1 MDQYTRAAMS
11 SSSPEPPSGT
21 ITVGRPALTPMPRI
35 RLWKACW
42 SGSIHLISRWSI
54 MRGARVLP
62 KSSSKA
68 PGMCPPAVAS
78 DFAPFSLVNVGAL
91 AKVAGSPR
99 TSMMLTSLRCCASHC
114 GLTSGPG
121 RSTALATAVPS
132 SANTMAR
139 MLLMPAFML
148 ISRSRPR
155 GALVNKLIEG
165 RQLGRDRHPALADHL
180 HAAVVEQ
187 SGAPPAATPGGHAPV
202 TVTQQLADLRREDTQ
217 LRVQPPRHRV
227 VGCGR
232 CRGNLFGQ
240 GQHPTRRQPGF
251 ARDPS
256 IGGEQPERHPAR
268 IDADSHQV
276 RVLRHSRRIVA
287 ELGEQ
292 VKVAVLAGD
301 GPWRSMRVVVV
312 MQDAGPPI
320 ERGRRPIVLPD
331 PGGPPRTDG
340 GGQRG
345 LARMHKPVQATDQ
358 CISRMAC
365 ALAAGAVEFAQGCGK
380 AHQREGQLC
389 AVGTGALNLRHYLCS
404 SFLHLGL
411 GAQGLTGPVVQ
422 ALSAFCV
429 LSALPASLGA
439 QGLVWALV
447 MAAPLADGPAAAGRG
462 ASAARAR
469 ESADS
474 WQPRA
479 TGRRVRVC
487 FIIHLL
493 VSKMLPGQSAHVMLG
508 LDRK

>member
-148 ISRSRPR
+148 ISRTRPR

-187 SGAPPAATPGGHAPV
+187 SGAPPAAATAHLGQRRGVITGGSMVA
-202 TVTQQLADLRREDTQ
+202 RN
-217 LRVQPPRHRV
+217 RVMSANMVSFVPPSFSA
-227 VGCGR
+227 GCG
-232 CRGNLFGQ
+232 GIDLFSGSFSFINMNQ
-240 GQHPTRRQPGF
+240 FVDLMR
-251 ARDPS
+251 A
-256 IGGEQPERHPAR
+256 
-268 IDADSHQV
+268 
-276 RVLRHSRRIVA
+276 VA
-287 ELGEQ
+287 
-292 VKVAVLAGD
+292 AN
-301 GPWRSMRVVVV
+301 
-312 MQDAGPPI
+312 
-320 ERGRRPIVLPD
+320 
-331 PGGPPRTDG
+331 
-340 GGQRG
+340 
-345 LARMHKPVQATDQ
+345 
-358 CISRMAC
+358 
-365 ALAAGAVEFAQGCGK
+365 AAG
-380 AHQREGQLC
+380 
-389 AVGTGALNLRHYLCS
+389 Y
-404 SFLHLGL
+404 
-411 GAQGLTGPVVQ
+411 
-422 ALSAFCV
+422 AFQM
-429 LSALPASLGA
+429 A
-439 QGLVWALV
+439 QGLVND
-447 MAAPLADGPAAAGRG
+447 AASL
-462 ASAARAR
+462 
-469 ESADS
+469 
-474 WQPRA
+474 
-479 TGRRVRVC
+479 
-487 FIIHLL
+487 
-493 VSKMLPGQSAHVMLG
+493 LPGKVQNDMKMSTISFSQGVTDVFGALTNASSQG
-508 LDRK
+508 D